1 MNPRKALVVGIPLA
15 LLSLLALWT
24 GLGSPTPAQDSSSSP
39 APFRLHVPTG
49 QRWTYRLDYEAQTQ
63 VQLAGPQKDQA
74 LAGGLH
80 LVGDLVLRG
89 QGTRGGSWL
98 VGLRLENLQRHSLR
112 VFGQEVLPDTA
123 AVEAVFGGREAVLEL
138 SEEGLVQAVSFR
150 EEDPSL
156 FKNTVQTLVGELQVV
171 VKDGAAWTV
180 EEGTSRGRALTEYE
194 RLGEDASGVRLL
206 KRRTRYT
213 ELRGLGQ
220 DGRVRLASR
229 FEVSLAHEGLW
240 ERLVGQETVERLGV
254 NGEPTASTQV
264 RVSLVRGSH
273 GHVEREDSA
282 RTAAN
287 QRLAPGVLVVDP
299 KVRAQMLT
307 QQVDGM
313 TAERLFALLELHANG
328 GVLPDHNHFLLQ
340 ATGLL
345 EQHPELCA
353 KMVEL
358 FQRPSLDTRGRALV
372 LDLLAG
378 TGTPEAQA
386 ALVQALSTKE
396 ARGDAR
402 YHMLL
407 SRLSLVSEPTVDTV
421 RFAERT
427 YGATQGDLH
436 VSSAYALGATAGA
449 LYRQEQS
456 LEALAAVRRLASD
469 LGEARTP
476 SEQSHL
482 LLGLGNAGIAEQTP
496 LIARHAGSSSAE
508 VRRAAAKA
516 LRKIQTPE
524 AASTLMSLVADAE
537 APVQAAAMD
546 SLGRRPLDSDT
557 LVRLRDVALAG
568 GMKTENYH
576 PLVSLVAPYL
586 QTEPTVR
593 DLLEFLLTQD
603 VPDRQIRS
611 RIRGLLET

>member
-1 MNPRKALVVGIPLA
+1 M
-15 LLSLLALWT
+15 
-24 GLGSPTPAQDSSSSP
+24 
-39 APFRLHVPTG
+39 
-49 QRWTYRLDYEAQTQ
+49 
-63 VQLAGPQKDQA
+63 
-74 LAGGLH
+74 
-80 LVGDLVLRG
+80 
-89 QGTRGGSWL
+89 
-98 VGLRLENLQRHSLR
+98 
-112 VFGQEVLPDTA
+112 
-123 AVEAVFGGREAVLEL
+123 
-138 SEEGLVQAVSFR
+138 
-150 EEDPSL
+150 
-156 FKNTVQTLVGELQVV
+156 
-171 VKDGAAWTV
+171 
-180 EEGTSRGRALTEYE
+180 TS
-194 RLGEDASGVRLL
+194 
-206 KRRTRYT
+206 
-213 ELRGLGQ
+213 
-220 DGRVRLASR
+220 
-229 FEVSLAHEGLW
+229 
-240 ERLVGQETVERLGV
+240 
-254 NGEPTASTQV
+254 
-264 RVSLVRGSH
+264 
-273 GHVEREDSA
+273 
-282 RTAAN
+282 
-287 QRLAPGVLVVDP
+287 
-299 KVRAQMLT
+299 
-307 QQVDGM
+307 
-313 TAERLFALLELHANG
+313 ERLFTLLELHANG

-378 TGTPEAQA
+378 TGTPQAQA

-396 ARGDAR
+396 ARGDAS

-427 YGATQGDLH
+427 YGATEGDLH
-436 VSSAYALGATAGA
+436 VSSAYVLGATAGA

-456 LEALAAVRRLASD
+456 PEALAAVRRLASD

-482 LLGLGNAGIAEQTP
+482 LLGLGNAGVAEQTP
-496 LIARHAGSSSAE
+496 LIARHAGSPSAE

-524 AASTLMSLVADAE
+524 AASTLLSLVSDAE

-546 SLGRRPLDSDT
+546 SLGRRPLDPST

-568 GMKTENYH
+568 GMKAENYH

-586 QTEPTVR
+586 QTEPAVR